1 MYLTNISITFLWI
14 WAVIFFYKTKSLI
27 KKWDVVLSGS
37 FGPQHVLW
45 QVSFGCWVTWSISS
59 WQEYYKSVFFT
70 ILLNFNF
77 WIIKYTVIPKKTY
90 LALASLILS
99 FKNLQDW
106 KVNSLLSFSGGGLN
120 LRELKAFILQ
130 KIQAWQKKKF
140 YYPSLSL
147 GKRTPL

>member
-1 MYLTNISITFLWI
+1 MPLGEKNVPL
-14 WAVIFFYKTKSLI
+14 L
-27 KKWDVVLSGS
+27 KKGY
-37 FGPQHVLW
+37 GPQHVLW

-77 WIIKYTVIPKKTY
+77 WIVKYTVIPKKTY
-90 LALASLILS
+90 LALANLILS